1 MAFTRRGGDQPPVV
15 MPGHETVRKLGDL
28 WVICEGSG
36 EMPDGG
42 TMTYV
47 MTLGYDP
54 EKKKYVG
61 TWVGS
66 VMTSMFVYEGE
77 VDASGRVLPLNCEG
91 PNCMEPGTR
100 ARYQDTIEI
109 VSLDQRTLSS
119 RMQGKD
125 GAWVSFMK
133 AVYTRVS

>member
-1 MAFTRRGGDQPPVV
+1 MGPDQPAMV
-15 MPGHETVRKLGDL
+15 MTGRETVRMLGGL

-36 EMPDGG
+36 EVPDGS

-47 MTLGYDP
+47 MTLGFDT
-54 EKKKYVG
+54 EKKRFVG

-66 VMTSMFVYEGE
+66 VGSSMFVYEGE
-77 VDASGRVLPLNCEG
+77 LDASGKLPLNCEG
-91 PNCMEPGTR
+91 PSCMEPGTQ
-100 ARYQDTIEI
+100 ARYQDTIEM
-109 VSLDQRTLSS
+109 VGHDRRTLSS
-119 RMQGKD
+119 RVQKKD